1 MGLLSLVGSCS
12 CRGTKGRG
20 AERCPRSPVRSWRGS
35 GVDVAA
41 SVLAASHFYFFVPRT
56 WRVECYGVE
65 SVLYREMASYHFS
78 CWFDVGYSPLVLKS
92 YLIFSQCSVC
102 LPVTEAIPDKVSPRC
117 KRAYQEKKNSPGEL
131 MLVAETGLTCAVYIE
146 GCCIFNVV
154 SVTKAVCQG
163 HEYRIAVRLFGAA
176 DREMPDTVRSPNNKR
191 KFYNWP

>member
-1 MGLLSLVGSCS
+1 MFQQRKVLTGFALTLLVRTRSQAVGLLSLVGSCS

-102 LPVTEAIPDKVSPRC
+102 LPVTEAIPDKISPRC
-117 KRAYQEKKNSPGEL
+117 KRAYQEKKKQSRRVDACG
-131 MLVAETGLTCAVYIE
+131 
-146 GCCIFNVV
+146 
-154 SVTKAVCQG
+154 
-163 HEYRIAVRLFGAA
+163 
-176 DREMPDTVRSPNNKR
+176 
-191 KFYNWP
+191 